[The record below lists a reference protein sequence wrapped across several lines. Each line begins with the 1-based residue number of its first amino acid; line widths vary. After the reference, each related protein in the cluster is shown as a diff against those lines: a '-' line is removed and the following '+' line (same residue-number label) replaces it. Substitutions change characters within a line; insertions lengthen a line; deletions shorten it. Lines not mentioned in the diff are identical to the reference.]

1 MTDVRSRY
9 EEYLEARERELIL
22 YRSGRRAA
30 PELARIDEDFDD
42 VTSGEG
48 LDELTRALAAASFES
63 TRDRLRRLR
72 NAVQDAFLASRL
84 RELELG
90 LWERER
96 RQSARVGSREARVR
110 EWEAAIAEE
119 AEASRRTG
127 TQLALDRAWSELN
140 PLREELFG
148 ARGELLAGLGYA
160 SPRAWAEAR
169 RPKLDYEMWREFATR
184 LLAATESV
192 YRDGLP
198 RALAAIGV
206 APETAHR
213 GDVARIE
220 RLSDYDA
227 LFPAA
232 KLAATLDF
240 TLEGMAIRMGQLP
253 GLSIDRAERVG
264 KQLAA
269 FCAAPRPPHEVFL
282 VAWPR
287 PGVPAYAGFLHEA
300 GRALGYLFTSPEL
313 PVERRSGADA
323 ALEEAWG
330 ALLSSRLADPEW
342 IAMGPPAAR
351 AESYAPD
358 IRLRRCAML
367 RRCAAMVRFELELA
381 SLEGE
386 ADPGSLAALYQAE
399 LEEATGCRWGP
410 EGYLIAAGSTLASV
424 DRLRGWCLEAQLSE
438 LLRERFGRRFWRER
452 AAGALLKELW
462 NTGATYSAEEI
473 ASELGLG
480 TLAIDPL
487 IETCLHL

>member
-169 RPKLDYEMWREFATR
+169 RPKLDYEMWR
-184 LLAATESV
+184 
-192 YRDGLP
+192 
-198 RALAAIGV
+198 
-206 APETAHR
+206 
-213 GDVARIE
+213 
-220 RLSDYDA
+220 
-227 LFPAA
+227 
-232 KLAATLDF
+232 
-240 TLEGMAIRMGQLP
+240 
-253 GLSIDRAERVG
+253 
-264 KQLAA
+264 
-269 FCAAPRPPHEVFL
+269 
-282 VAWPR
+282 
-287 PGVPAYAGFLHEA
+287 
-300 GRALGYLFTSPEL
+300 
-313 PVERRSGADA
+313 
-323 ALEEAWG
+323 
-330 ALLSSRLADPEW
+330 
-342 IAMGPPAAR
+342 
-351 AESYAPD
+351 
-358 IRLRRCAML
+358 
-367 RRCAAMVRFELELA
+367 
-381 SLEGE
+381 
-386 ADPGSLAALYQAE
+386 
-399 LEEATGCRWGP
+399 
-410 EGYLIAAGSTLASV
+410 
-424 DRLRGWCLEAQLSE
+424 
-438 LLRERFGRRFWRER
+438 
-452 AAGALLKELW
+452 
-462 NTGATYSAEEI
+462 
-473 ASELGLG
+473 
-480 TLAIDPL
+480 
-487 IETCLHL
+487 